1 MNPLGIHA
9 AVWVGGWSP
18 EQTRH
23 ALAKTAETGY
33 DLIEL
38 TANDPAAVDADL
50 VRELLARYG
59 LRAAASLGLT
69 FDADVN
75 NEDPEVVRRGLVKLN
90 AALDVVHA
98 VGGEHLVGALH
109 TTLGKYPAPATARAR
124 ANAVAAI
131 RELAQRA
138 GELGVALGLEVVN
151 RYETNLFNTAAGA
164 LAFLDEVDDDT
175 VLLHLDTYHMNI
187 EERDFAK
194 PVREAGDRLGYVHV
208 GESHRGYPGSGTV
221 DFAGFYRA
229 LVDIGYAGPIT
240 FESFSSA
247 VVDPNL
253 SNTLAVWR
261 DLWDDGDDL
270 ARHAHRHVRDGLRA
284 ARS

>member
-50 VRELLARYG
+50 VRELLAEHG

-75 NEDPEVVRRGLVKLN
+75 NEDPEVVRRGLVRLN
-90 AALDVVHA
+90 AALDLVHA

-124 ANAVAAI
+124 ANAVAAV

-164 LAFLDEVDDDT
+164 LEFLDEVDDGNA
-175 VLLHLDTYHMNI
+175 LLHLDTYHMNI

-229 LVDIGYAGPIT
+229 LVDAGYTGPIT

-261 DLWDDGDDL
+261 DLWDDGEDL
-270 ARHAHRHVRDGLRA
+270 ARHAHRHVRDGIRA